1 MKKKCS
7 TTHVSNTE
15 HKHETVTII
24 FHQKIFWFWKAE
36 TFVWSKLWNLCKLA
50 QMCMFLQMKCSK
62 NYMYLSTKISNE
74 KEYQTLSWFVSFN
87 CWELVSYFQG
97 YYLFLQ
103 QKLQACCH
111 LLLLELRQTRSV
123 LASCSSP
130 PLHRSFPGHRP
141 FAQIYSNYKPCPF
154 ACNHGVAI
162 FKG

>member
-1 MKKKCS
+1 MFLIRNTNMKLSLLFFIGRFSGFGKQKHLFGQNS
-7 TTHVSNTE
+7 GTSVSW
-15 HKHETVTII
+15 HK
-24 FHQKIFWFWKAE
+24 
-36 TFVWSKLWNLCKLA
+36 A

-87 CWELVSYFQG
+87 CWELVSCFQG

-111 LLLLELRQTRSV
+111 LLLSELRQTRSV